1 MMRLTF
7 SALIAVLHVS
17 NTWAGNE
24 TFLTPEDM
32 ERARATLA
40 SGNFLAG
47 GDSELAC
54 SSESR
59 REERPLDRVY
69 DANVLR
75 HWPGGIVPY
84 KFISNTFTN
93 NAKDVIAQAIAHIEQ
108 NSCIQIRPA
117 TPSDVHYVGMTN
129 EPNGCYASLGF
140 SEGKGFQNQ
149 HHTYNL
155 SPGGCDVYRDDFVF
169 INWINIESGKEHNF
183 FKTRSPTT
191 PASVPICNSGPTS
204 SGPDFSGCTTSSV
217 TDTYGF
223 AYDYQSV
230 MHYSKTAFAVS
241 NSVQTIT
248 PIPTA
253 SVTVGNNVGMSPLD
267 ISKLNAAYNCPNRSP
282 SSSCDMSLI
291 GTMGTL
297 DQSTAMDGCEIFITV
312 PVGHTIEF
320 FFTDFNVIDVKMH
333 GI

>member
-1 MMRLTF
+1 MNPM
-7 SALIAVLHVS
+7 
-17 NTWAGNE
+17 
-24 TFLTPEDM
+24 
-32 ERARATLA
+32 
-40 SGNFLAG
+40 
-47 GDSELAC
+47 
-54 SSESR
+54 
-59 REERPLDRVY
+59 
-69 DANVLR
+69 
-75 HWPGGIVPY
+75 
-84 KFISNTFTN
+84 
-93 NAKDVIAQAIAHIEQ
+93 
-108 NSCIQIRPA
+108 
-117 TPSDVHYVGMTN
+117 
-129 EPNGCYASLGF
+129 GCYASLGF

-155 SPGGCDVYRDDFVF
+155 APGGCDYVSTAVHEFLHILGASHEQTRPDRDDFVF
-169 INWINIESGKEHNF
+169 INWTNIESGKEHNF

-204 SGPDFSGCTTSSV
+204 SGPDFFGCTTSSV

-223 AYDYQSV
+223 DYDYQSV

-320 FFTDFNVIDVKMH
+320 FFTDFNFPDCSKSIAIHDGEIPSEFNLIGEYCSTTCAH
-333 GI
+333 GLNDQLQ

>member
-1 MMRLTF
+1 M
-7 SALIAVLHVS
+7 
-17 NTWAGNE
+17 
-24 TFLTPEDM
+24 
-32 ERARATLA
+32 
-40 SGNFLAG
+40 
-47 GDSELAC
+47 
-54 SSESR
+54 
-59 REERPLDRVY
+59 DRVY

-84 KFISNTFTN
+84 KFISTTFTKI
-93 NAKDVIAQAIAHIEQ
+93 AKDVIAQAIAHIEQ

-117 TPSDVHYVGMTN
+117 TPSDYVSTAVHEFLHILG
-129 EPNGCYASLGF
+129 ASH
-140 SEGKGFQNQ
+140 EQ
-149 HHTYNL
+149 TR
-155 SPGGCDVYRDDFVF
+155 PDRDDFVF
-169 INWINIESGKEHNF
+169 INWTNIESGKEHNF

-204 SGPDFSGCTTSSV
+204 SGPDFFGCTTSSV

-223 AYDYQSV
+223 DYDYQSV

-320 FFTDFNVIDVKMH
+320 FFTDFNSPFRSQLRIQIQRLDIQRELRCRRDNLTLLGIGNTSLRFCGTLNNQLTYISNRNFAKFIFNSDRGVQAAGFRAVIEGKPF
-333 GI
+333 I